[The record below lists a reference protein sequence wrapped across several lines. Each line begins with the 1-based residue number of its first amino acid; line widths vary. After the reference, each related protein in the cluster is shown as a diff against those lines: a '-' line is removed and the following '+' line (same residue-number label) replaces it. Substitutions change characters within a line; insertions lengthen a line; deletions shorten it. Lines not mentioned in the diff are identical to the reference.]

1 MALTERDVSILS
13 QVAFKAAIENTTGDL
28 LDAETASLFEAKVV
42 YLTDTL
48 VSAVEVAV
56 AKHASSAAASQPAAA
71 RGGAGSSPASDGA
84 SVRVIPVKDAP
95 DNGPLPAWFIKAAA
109 EKGVSSV
116 FDNRHKLSENP
127 RLPWFKTPKDEGDI
141 AFWPPKAKG

>member
-1 MALTERDVSILS
+1 MQLTERDVSILT
-13 QVAFKAAIENTTGDL
+13 QVAFKGAVANTEGDL
-28 LDAETASLFEAKVV
+28 TDPEVASIFEAKVV
-42 YLTDTL
+42 YLTETL
-48 VSAVEVAV
+48 ISAVEVA
-56 AKHASSAAASQPAAA
+56 AEKHASAAASQPAAA